1 VVHCPA
7 VGNDRGVV
15 HRKPVAWHRVISVLV
30 ALLLAVLGVGSGP
43 AIAASDTTPTAPSIA
58 RPADPVPG
66 SYIVTLRGAGTD
78 PASTAARLAR
88 THGGQVTHVY
98 HAAIDG
104 FAVRLS
110 EQQADALRS
119 DPTVKGVYQDGIV
132 HATTTQNP
140 APWHLDRVDQR
151 DLPLDNSYTA
161 DNGGAAVHAYVLDTG
176 VRVTHTDFGGR
187 ASVGDDEIGG
197 GVNGL
202 DCNGHGTHVAGIL
215 GGTTS
220 GVAKGAQLV
229 SVRVLDCTGTG
240 TFSSVIAGV
249 DWVTAHAVKPAVA
262 NMSLSGGAFGPLD
275 DAIDQSIASGVVYA
289 AAAGNSGV
297 DACGASPGRDPQV
310 LTAGATDPSDTR
322 ASFSNVG
329 TCVSLFAPGVDV
341 VSDSNASDTA
351 QMVLSGTSMASP
363 VLAGI
368 AAGYLDRYPDA
379 APSEVKSAMVHGATT
394 GHVVDAGTGSP
405 NLLAFTPLAP
415 RPDTV
420 VAVGASSTE
429 APMDRALGTNAV
441 DVHALPTTSVV
452 APADGHCSSVTYG
465 PSGSD
470 VFVPPASADAGRD
483 ALRDSAA
490 GTYPSAVVDAGH
502 GCVDIARSDSDPRTI
517 GTDDAAFRYFAFGI
531 DAVTWASPSLDAPA
545 AMTLTDLRRVF
556 SCQVTDWSQL
566 PGGGTGPIRRAL
578 PPSGSGTLHNFVTR
592 LLGQADTSSSPW
604 VPPTGPGCPAPVI
617 LPTESTGFELTH
629 DPVLRAES
637 QAYVVPYSAAL
648 WVHQANNSANPTL
661 DVRNGVRPG
670 AIRRD
675 ATDPVAPGLAVGA
688 VRWLGSSWRLNDAT
702 VVGGRVVAGATADA
716 QFDASISGAPG
727 SFTASDVGLTVQGA
741 IVNDGT
747 VITAVSGDGATA
759 TISPGAT
766 HAGSASIVV
775 GSPAVGERNP
785 NVLDP
790 ADGSVFAGVHY
801 VYNVVDTDSP
811 SIASARALVGFDDI
825 PGGLTSALCRGDDQS
840 MILDAGFL
848 DLVPAESPGGNTAV
862 VCRLRTP

>member
-1 VVHCPA
+1 VLE
-7 VGNDRGVV
+7 N
-15 HRKPVAWHRVISVLV
+15 PVAWRRVIGVLV
-30 ALLLAVLGVGSGP
+30 TLLFAVLGAGGAP
-43 AIAASDTTPTAPSIA
+43 AIAAADTTPTAPPIA
-58 RPADPVPG
+58 RPANAVPG
-66 SYIVTLRGAGTD
+66 SYIVTLRGAATDTVGT
-78 PASTAARLAR
+78 ANRLAR
-88 THGGQVTHVY
+88 AHGGEVTHVY
-98 HAAIDG
+98 RAAIDG

-110 EQQADALRS
+110 DQQADALRT
-119 DPTVKGVYQDGIV
+119 DPAVKGVFQDGVV
-132 HATTTQNP
+132 HAAATQTP
-140 APWHLDRVDQR
+140 APWHLDRIDQR
-151 DLPLDNSYTA
+151 DLPLDNAYTY
-161 DNGGAAVHAYVLDTG
+161 DGGGAAVHAYVLDTG
-176 VRVTHTDFGGR
+176 IRVTHTDFGGR

-215 GGTTS
+215 GGATS
-220 GVAKGAQLV
+220 GVAKGVQLV
-229 SVRVLDCTGTG
+229 SVRVLDCTGSG

-262 NMSLSGGAFGPLD
+262 NMSLSGGAFAPLD
-275 DAIDQSIASGVVYA
+275 DAIDESIASGVVYA
-289 AAAGNSGV
+289 AAAGNSGA

-310 LTAGATDPSDTR
+310 LSAGATDPSDTR

-329 TCVSLFAPGVDV
+329 TCVSLFAPGVNI

-379 APSEVKSAMVHGATT
+379 APAEVKSAIVQGATS
-394 GHVVDAGTGSP
+394 GHVIDAGTGSP
-405 NLLAFTPLAP
+405 NLLAFASLPP

-429 APMDRALGTNAV
+429 FLMDRALGAGAV
-441 DVHALPTTSVV
+441 DVHARPTTNVL
-452 APADGHCSSVTYG
+452 APADGHCASVTYG
-465 PSGSD
+465 PSASSA
-470 VFVPPASADAGRD
+470 VVPPASADAGRD
-483 ALRDSAA
+483 ALRDSVA
-490 GTYPSAVVDAGH
+490 GTYPNSADDSGR
-502 GCVDIARSDSDPRTI
+502 GCVDIARSDADPRAI

-545 AMTLTDLRRVF
+545 AMTLADLRRVF

-578 PPSGSGTLHNFVTR
+578 PPSGSGTRHNFVTR
-592 LLGQADTSSSPW
+592 LLGQTDTSSSPW
-604 VPPTGPGCPAPVI
+604 VPPTGPGCPAPVV
-617 LPTESTGFELTH
+617 LPTESAGFELAH
-629 DPVLRAES
+629 DPVLRGES
-637 QAYVVPYSAAL
+637 QAYVLPYSAAL
-648 WVHQANNSANPTL
+648 WVHQANNAANPSL
-661 DVRNGVRPG
+661 DVRSGVRPG

-675 ATDPVAPGLAVGA
+675 ATDPVAPALAVGA

-716 QFDASISGAPG
+716 QFDASITAAPG
-727 SFTASDVGLTVQGA
+727 SFTANDVGLTVQGA

-747 VITAVSGDGATA
+747 VITAVSSDGATA

-766 HAGSASIVV
+766 RAGTASIVV

-801 VYNVVDTDSP
+801 VYNVVDTASP
-811 SIASARALVGFDDI
+811 SAASARALVGFDDI

-848 DLVPAESPGGNTAV
+848 DLVPADSPGGNTGV
-862 VCRLRTP
+862 VCRVRTP